1 MMSARIEDHFASDP
15 ITGTFGDHPTEA
27 DQMLREDEVDE
38 DFFSF
43 PKQESTEEV
52 RKEKEEMEN
61 TLK

>member
-1 MMSARIEDHFASDP
+1 
-15 ITGTFGDHPTEA
+15 
-27 DQMLREDEVDE
+27 MLREDEVDE